1 MEKNINKVYNK
12 TERSKFADMKLKK
25 LTIKNVVLAIA
36 IFTVIQSIAV
46 IGLYLEVLS
55 EDISFSAFLAILLIP
70 VAIEAAII
78 CWLLERR
85 KKNDNSKHPGH

>member
-36 IFTVIQSIAV
+36 IFTVIQCIAV

-85 KKNDNSKHPGH
+85 KKNDNSKHPGY